1 MERCPLLLDIGCYH
15 YFRPLNHPPR
25 ARYPSTPA
33 SQREKPNH
41 CANRSPR
48 TSHQISCK
56 ITWYRLPVDFEE
68 LHVGDANDASLVV
81 TVRVQYRTLNP
92 DLVCDI
98 VELEGTLLRALE
110 RAWRV
115 DDLPL
120 RPGAFQSNRGILV
133 KLRSVSIKAR
143 IK

>member
-1 MERCPLLLDIGCYH
+1 M
-15 YFRPLNHPPR
+15 
-25 ARYPSTPA
+25 
-33 SQREKPNH
+33 
-41 CANRSPR
+41 
-48 TSHQISCK
+48 
-56 ITWYRLPVDFEE
+56 
-68 LHVGDANDASLVV
+68 GDANDASLVV

-98 VELEGTLLRALE
+98 VELEGTLLRALK

-120 RPGAFQSNRGILV
+120 RLVGAFQSNRGILV
-133 KLRSVSIKAR
+133 KLRSVSIKVR